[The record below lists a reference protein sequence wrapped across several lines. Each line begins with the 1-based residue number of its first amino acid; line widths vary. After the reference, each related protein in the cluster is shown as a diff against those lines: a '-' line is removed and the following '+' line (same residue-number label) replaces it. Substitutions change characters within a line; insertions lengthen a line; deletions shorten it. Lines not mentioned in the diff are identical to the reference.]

1 MQTEI
6 CIPVFCLNGFPLG
19 GSCQRPRPLTDEGN
33 RAIMARQRVAAGSL
47 PLSGGR
53 RPLLTHHSVLIL
65 TFSHQRSQH
74 AKNQAGRYAAGRRR
88 QAAGKRTGQAARV
101 HGILHA
107 LCQ

>member
-6 CIPVFCLNGFPLG
+6 CIPVFCLNGFSLG
-19 GSCQRPRPLTDEGN
+19 GSCQRAGPLTDEGKPCHYGP
-33 RAIMARQRVAAGSL
+33 AAGCRRKSA
-47 PLSGGR
+47 PLR
-53 RPLLTHHSVLIL
+53 RSASTPDSYSVLIL

-88 QAAGKRTGQAARV
+88 QAAGKRTGQAALV